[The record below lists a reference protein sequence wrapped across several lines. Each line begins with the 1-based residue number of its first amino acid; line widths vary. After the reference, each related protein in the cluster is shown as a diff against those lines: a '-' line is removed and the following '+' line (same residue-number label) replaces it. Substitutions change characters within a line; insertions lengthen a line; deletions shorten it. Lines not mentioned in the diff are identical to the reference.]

1 MNLRPAWSR
10 VSQKTK
16 KESVIFS
23 FNCRTVLLLD
33 MPLYLFIG
41 QAFPPPLSKNN
52 KEENLFMNI
61 CNNIQCRQ
69 EMETVQMSVLTDEW
83 INTM

>member
-1 MNLRPAWSR
+1 
-10 VSQKTK
+10 
-16 KESVIFS
+16 
-23 FNCRTVLLLD
+23 

-61 CNNIQCRQ
+61 CNNIIQCMQ
-69 EMETVQMSVLTDEW
+69 EVETVQMSVLTDEW